1 MEKSKKG
8 TPLTPTYR
16 IRKQEGLL
24 RSFWG
29 DRKKPGESAVLEA
42 KLIRYIQN
50 ERMGNWDNTTA

>member
-50 ERMGNWDNTTA
+50 EGMGN

>member
-24 RSFWG
+24 GSFWG
-29 DRKKPGESAVLEA
+29 GRKKPGESAVLEA

-50 ERMGNWDNTTA
+50 EGMGNWDNTTA